1 MYMNKLAIAVV
12 VLAVTV
18 VTFCAAPADAKRWT
32 VTQRIEKLSAEID
45 EGRKA
50 NELTAKQVDSLKKEI
65 ATLKER
71 IEKMQ
76 SKNDGKLSLPDQR
89 KLHDDMTELSVKI
102 LRMRLNNVYAD

>member
-1 MYMNKLAIAVV
+1 MSKIGIAIVML
-12 VLAVTV
+12 VLCVTA
-18 VTFCAAPADAKRWT
+18 FWAAPADAKRWT

-50 NELTAKQVDSLKKEI
+50 NELTAKQVETLKNEI
-65 ATLKER
+65 AKLKER

-76 SKNDGKLSLPDQR
+76 AKNEGKLSLPDQR
-89 KLHDDMTELSVKI
+89 TLHDAMTELSVKI